1 MGFQFL
7 SCIEI
12 YVLGLV
18 CVFKL
23 SICKDHIKYSF
34 LCDLQTGFLWVFGF
48 YLSKEEIAK
57 NLACFRGAVLWV
69 FGVFVVPCL

>member
-1 MGFQFL
+1 MGLQFL

-18 CVFKL
+18 CLFKL
-23 SICKDHIKYSF
+23 LICKDRIKYSF

-48 YLSKEEIAK
+48 YLSKEGIAK
-57 NLACFRGAVLWV
+57 NLACFWGAAFRV
-69 FGVFVVPCL
+69 FGVFFSFW